1 MYWNPDDRSQ
11 KSKNNVETD
20 SEREM
25 RQKSQRGCEFKT
37 YREREQRTK
46 TKTKETPT
54 LEDIYISGLLK
65 KFLAHGLRDNIAQ
78 DNNQGVSND

>member
-1 MYWNPDDRSQ
+1 MRQMYWNPNDRSQ

-25 RQKSQRGCEFKT
+25 RQKSQRGYEFKT
-37 YREREQRTK
+37 YREREQRTQ

-54 LEDIYISGLLK
+54 LEDIYQWIIEEI
-65 KFLAHGLRDNIAQ
+65 LAHGLRDNIGQ
-78 DNNQGVSND
+78 

>member
-1 MYWNPDDRSQ
+1 MYWNPNDRSQ

-54 LEDIYISGLLK
+54 LEDIYQWINEEILV
-65 KFLAHGLRDNIAQ
+65 HGLRDNIGQ
-78 DNNQGVSND
+78 

>member
-1 MYWNPDDRSQ
+1 MYWNPNVRSQ

-20 SEREM
+20 NEREM

-37 YREREQRTK
+37 HRKIEQRTK

-54 LEDIYISGLLK
+54 LEDIYQWINEEILV
-65 KFLAHGLRDNIAQ
+65 HGLRDNKFRQ
-78 DNNQGVSND
+78 YLLKK